1 MESFELLTAGL
12 SNFAEPYA
20 LFLVVAGSLLGILF
34 GAIPG
39 LTATM
44 GMAIFLPMT
53 FAMSDTHGIL
63 FLIGIYVGACYS
75 GSLSAILVNIPGTPS
90 AIATSF
96 DGYTMAQKGEAGKAI
111 GYSTLSS
118 ALGGLFGVAI
128 LVFAAPVLASFAL
141 AFSAQEYT
149 GIALLGISIVSY
161 ISFGSTIKGLIG
173 GVIGLLLATIGQDV
187 ISAYPRF
194 VFGSKDLQAG
204 LEMIPVMVGFFGVT
218 EVLVKLEGEAKV
230 QVVATKIKN
239 VLPSWAKLGRM
250 SPMMAVSSIIGTF
263 VGAVPAAG
271 GAIAS
276 MAAYGLQKRFS
287 PKSDK
292 FGTGIPEGVVAA
304 EAANNAAVG
313 GAFVP
318 MLSLGIPGDPQTAIL
333 IGALMING
341 LAPGPL
347 LFTTR
352 PDLISTIYLGNVL
365 SVVVFAVVGLSC
377 ARLFARLLKVPSHY
391 LLPAILLFCV
401 IGSFAIRNTVFDIWV
416 LLGCGVLGYL
426 LQKIGIMPAP
436 IILGFVL
443 GPILEDNFR
452 RALIMSDGD
461 WTTFLTRPVSLAL
474 ILINLAI
481 LVGPWLLSKARA
493 WLRRTAQEGPSS

>member
-1 MESFELLTAGL
+1 MGTFDLLTAGL
-12 SNFAEPYA
+12 PTFGSFYSV
-20 LFLVVAGSLLGILF
+20 FLVVAGSVLGIIF

-53 FAMSDTHGIL
+53 FAMSDINGIL

-75 GSLSAILVNIPGTPS
+75 GSLSSILVNIPGTPS
-90 AIATSF
+90 AIATGF
-96 DGYTMAQKGEAGKAI
+96 DGYKMAQKGQAGRAI

-118 ALGGLFGVAI
+118 ALGGLFGVLI
-128 LVFAAPVLASFAL
+128 LMFAAPVLASLAL
-141 AFSAQEYT
+141 EFGAQEYT
-149 GIALLGISIVSY
+149 GVALLGISIVSY
-161 ISFGSTIKGLIG
+161 ISFGSTMKGLIG
-173 GVIGLLLATIGQDV
+173 GIVGLLLAAVGQDV
-187 ISAYPRF
+187 ITAYPRF

-218 EVLVKLEGEAKV
+218 EVLTKLEQETEIKVTIAK
-230 QVVATKIKN
+230 IRN
-239 VLPSWAKLGRM
+239 VLPSFSKLLRM
-250 SPMMAVSSIIGTF
+250 SPMMAVSSLIGTF

-276 MAAYGLQKRFS
+276 MAAYGIQKRFS
-287 PKSDK
+287 KKSHEY
-292 FGTGIPEGVVAA
+292 GTGTAEGVVAA

-341 LAPGPL
+341 LAPGPM
-347 LFTTR
+347 LFATR

-365 SVVVFAVVGLSC
+365 SVIVFAIVGLAG
-377 ARLFARLLKVPSHY
+377 ARFFAHLIRVPRHY
-391 LLPAILLFCV
+391 LLPAIMIFCI

-416 LLGCGVLGYL
+416 LLACGLMGYL

-452 RALIMSDGD
+452 RALIMSAGD
-461 WTTFLTRPVSLAL
+461 WTTFFTRPISLAL
-474 ILINLAI
+474 LLINLLI
-481 LVGPWLLSKARA
+481 LVGPYLMGWIRK
-493 WLRRTAQEGPSS
+493 LRE

>member
-1 MESFELLTAGL
+1 VGAFDLLTAGL
-12 SNFAEPYA
+12 PTFGSFYSI
-20 LFLVVAGSLLGILF
+20 FLVVAGSVLGIIF

-53 FAMSDTHGIL
+53 FAMNDINGIL

-75 GSLSAILVNIPGTPS
+75 GSLSSILVNIPGTPS
-90 AIATSF
+90 AIATGF
-96 DGYTMAQKGEAGKAI
+96 DGYKMAQKGHAGRAI

-118 ALGGLFGVAI
+118 ALGGLFGVFV
-128 LVFAAPVLASFAL
+128 LMFAAPVLANLAL
-141 AFSAQEYT
+141 EFGAQEYT
-149 GIALLGISIVSY
+149 GVALLGISIVSY
-161 ISFGSTIKGLIG
+161 ISFGSTMKGLIG
-173 GVIGLLLATIGQDV
+173 GIVGLLLAAVGQDV
-187 ISAYPRF
+187 ITAYPRF
-194 VFGSKDLQAG
+194 VYGSKDLQAG
-204 LEMIPVMVGFFGVT
+204 LQMIPVMVGFFGVT
-218 EVLVKLEGEAKV
+218 EVLTKLEQETEIRVAVAK
-230 QVVATKIKN
+230 IRN
-239 VLPSWAKLGRM
+239 VLPSFSKLLRM
-250 SPMMAVSSIIGTF
+250 SPMMAVSSLIGTF

-276 MAAYGLQKRFS
+276 MAAYGIQKRFS
-287 PKSDK
+287 KNSHEY
-292 FGTGIPEGVVAA
+292 GTGTPEGVVAA

-341 LAPGPL
+341 LAPGPM
-347 LFTTR
+347 LFATR

-365 SVVVFAVVGLSC
+365 SVIVFAIVGLSG
-377 ARLFARLLKVPSHY
+377 ARFFAHLIRVPRHY
-391 LLPAILLFCV
+391 LLPAIMIFCI

-416 LLGCGVLGYL
+416 LLACGLIGYL

-452 RALIMSDGD
+452 RALIMSAGD
-461 WTTFLTRPVSLAL
+461 WTTFFTRPISLAL
-474 ILINLAI
+474 ILINFLI
-481 LVGPWLLSKARA
+481 LVGPYIIGWIRKIRH
-493 WLRRTAQEGPSS
+493 

>member
-1 MESFELLTAGL
+1 M
-12 SNFAEPYA
+12 
-20 LFLVVAGSLLGILF
+20 VAGSALGIIF

-53 FAMSDTHGIL
+53 FAMNDINGIL
-63 FLIGIYVGACYS
+63 FLIGIYVGSCYS
-75 GSLSAILVNIPGTPS
+75 GSLSSILVNIPGTPS
-90 AIATSF
+90 AIATGF
-96 DGYTMAQKGEAGKAI
+96 DGYKMALKGEAGRAI
-111 GYSTLSS
+111 GYSTVSS
-118 ALGGLFGVAI
+118 ALGGLLGVLV
-128 LVFAAPVLASFAL
+128 LVFAAPVLAGLAL
-141 AFSAQEYT
+141 EFGAQEYT

-173 GVIGLLLATIGQDV
+173 GIIGLMLATVGQDV
-187 ISAYPRF
+187 ITAYPRF

-204 LEMIPVMVGFFGVT
+204 LQMIPVMVGFFGVT
-218 EVLVKLEGEAKV
+218 EVLTKLEQEKEIRIPVAK
-230 QVVATKIKN
+230 IRN
-239 VLPSWAKLGRM
+239 VLPSFGRLLRM
-250 SPMMAVSSIIGTF
+250 SPMMGLSSLIGTF
-263 VGAVPAAG
+263 IGAVPAAG

-276 MAAYGLQKRFS
+276 MAAYGIQKRFS
-287 PKSDK
+287 RRSKEY
-292 FGTGIPEGVVAA
+292 GTGIAEGVVAA

-341 LAPGPL
+341 LAPGPM
-347 LFTTR
+347 LFATR

-365 SVVVFAVVGLSC
+365 SVIAFAVIGLAG
-377 ARLFARLLKVPSHY
+377 ARIFSHLIRVPRHY
-391 LLPAILLFCV
+391 LLPGIMIFCI
-401 IGSFAIRNTVFDIWV
+401 IGAFAIRNTVFDIWV
-416 LLGCGVLGYL
+416 LLACGVMGYL

-452 RALIMSDGD
+452 RSLIMSQGD
-461 WTTFLTRPVSLAL
+461 WTTFFTRPISLSL
-474 ILINLAI
+474 LLINLFI
-481 LVGPWLLSKARA
+481 LIGPYLMGRFKKRKP
-493 WLRRTAQEGPSS
+493 T

>member
-1 MESFELLTAGL
+1 MGVFELLTAGL
-12 SNFAEPYA
+12 QTFGSLYSV
-20 LFLVVAGSLLGILF
+20 FLVVAGSVLGIIF

-53 FAMSDTHGIL
+53 FGMSDINGIL

-90 AIATSF
+90 AIATGF
-96 DGYTMAQKGEAGKAI
+96 DGYAMAKKGEAGRAI
-111 GYSTLSS
+111 GYATLSS
-118 ALGGLFGVAI
+118 ALGGLFGVLI
-128 LVFAAPVLASFAL
+128 LVFAAPILANFAL
-141 AFSAQEYT
+141 EFSAQEYT
-149 GIALLGISIVSY
+149 GVALLGISIVSY
-161 ISFGSTIKGLIG
+161 ISFGSTVKGLIG
-173 GVIGLLLATIGQDV
+173 GIIGLLLATVGQDV

-194 VFGSKDLQAG
+194 AFGSKNLQAG

-218 EVLVKLEGEAKV
+218 EVLTKV
-230 QVVATKIKN
+230 ETKTEIKVVATKIRN
-239 VLPSWAKLGRM
+239 VLPRFSRMARM
-250 SPMMAVSSIIGTF
+250 SPMMAVSSTIGTF

-276 MAAYGLQKRFS
+276 MAAYGIQKRFS
-287 PKSDK
+287 RRSHQY
-292 FGTGIPEGVVAA
+292 GTGIAEGVVAA

-313 GAFVP
+313 GALVP

-341 LAPGPL
+341 LAPGPM
-347 LFTTR
+347 LFVSR

-365 SVVVFAVVGLSC
+365 SVITFTLVGLFG
-377 ARLFARLLKVPSHY
+377 ARFFANLVRVPGHY
-391 LLPAILLFCV
+391 LLPAIMIFCI
-401 IGSFAIRNTVFDIWV
+401 IGAFAIRNTVFDIWV
-416 LLGCGVLGYL
+416 LLACGLAGYL
-426 LQKIGIMPAP
+426 LQKINIMPAP

-461 WTTFLTRPVSLAL
+461 WTTFFTRPISLVL
-474 ILINLAI
+474 MLINI
-481 LVGPWLLSKARA
+481 FIFFGPHLLGLIRKRGS
-493 WLRRTAQEGPSS
+493 

>member
-1 MESFELLTAGL
+1 METFELVTAGL
-12 SNFAEPYA
+12 STFSNPYCI
-20 LFLVVAGSLLGILF
+20 FLVIAGSILGIIF

-53 FAMSDTHGIL
+53 FGMSDLNGIV

-90 AIATSF
+90 AIATGF
-96 DGYTMAQKGEAGKAI
+96 DGYVMAQRGDAGRAI
-111 GYSTLSS
+111 GYSTVSS
-118 ALGGLFGVAI
+118 ALGGLFGVFI
-128 LVFAAPVLASFAL
+128 LIFAAPQLAKLAL
-141 AFSAQEYT
+141 EFGAQEYT

-161 ISFGSTIKGLIG
+161 ISFGSTNKGLIG
-173 GVIGLLLATIGQDV
+173 GIIGLLLATIGQDV

-194 VFGSKDLQAG
+194 TFGSKDLQAG

-218 EVLVKLEGEAKV
+218 EVLTKLENPV
-230 QVVATKIKN
+230 QVRVVTTKIGG
-239 VLPSWAKLGRM
+239 VLPKLSRLLKF
-250 SPMMAVSSIIGTF
+250 SPMMAVSSIIGVF

-276 MAAYGLQKRFS
+276 MAAYGIQKRFS
-287 PKSDK
+287 KQSAK
-292 FGTGIPEGVVAA
+292 YGTGIDEGVIAA

-318 MLSLGIPGDPQTAIL
+318 MLCLGIPGDPQTAIL

-341 LAPGPL
+341 LAPGPM
-347 LFTTR
+347 LFHIR
-352 PDLISTIYLGNVL
+352 PDMISTIYLGNVL
-365 SVVVFAVVGLSC
+365 ALVTFCIIGLVGARFFAK
-377 ARLFARLLKVPSHY
+377 LLQVPNY
-391 LLPAILLFCV
+391 FLLAAILIFCI
-401 IGSFAIRNTVFDIWV
+401 IGAFAIRNTIFDVWV
-416 LLGCGVLGYL
+416 LLACGLIGFL

-452 RALIMSDGD
+452 RSLILSGGD
-461 WTTFLTRPVSLAL
+461 WSTFFTRPISLVL
-474 ILINLAI
+474 ILINLFI
-481 LVGPWLLSKARA
+481 LLGPFLIHT
-493 WLRRTAQEGPSS
+493 LRNLVRSRNA

>member
-1 MESFELLTAGL
+1 MGVFELLTAGL
-12 SNFAEPYA
+12 GSFSEPFT
-20 LFLVVAGSLLGILF
+20 LFLVVAGSVLGIFF

-44 GMAIFLPMT
+44 GMAIFMPMT
-53 FAMSDTHGIL
+53 FAMSDVHGMV
-63 FLIGIYVGACYS
+63 FLVGIYVGACYS
-75 GSLSAILVNIPGTPS
+75 GSLSSILVNIPGTPS
-90 AIATSF
+90 AIATGF
-96 DGYTMAQKGEAGKAI
+96 DGHTMAKKGKAGQAI
-111 GYSTLSS
+111 GYATLAS
-118 ALGGLFGVAI
+118 ALGGLFGVLI
-128 LVFAAPVLASFAL
+128 LVFAAPVLASLAL
-141 AFSAQEYT
+141 EFSAQEYT

-173 GVIGLLLATIGQDV
+173 GLIGLLLATVGQDV

-204 LEMIPVMVGFFGVT
+204 LQMIPVMVGFFGVT
-218 EVLVKLEGEAKV
+218 EVLVKLESETRVQQVTAKIS
-230 QVVATKIKN
+230 K
-239 VLPSWAKLGRM
+239 VLPKFSELFRFGPK
-250 SPMMAVSSIIGTF
+250 MAFSSIIGTF
-263 VGAVPAAG
+263 IGAIPAAG

-287 PKSDK
+287 KDSEK
-292 FGTGIPEGVVAA
+292 YGTGIPEGVVAA

-347 LFTTR
+347 LFATR
-352 PDLISTIYLGNVL
+352 PDIISTIYLGNVF
-365 SVVVFAVVGLSC
+365 SVVTFALVGLFG
-377 ARLFARLLKVPSHY
+377 ARYFARLIKVPSHF
-391 LLPAILLFCV
+391 LLPAILLACIV
-401 IGSFAIRNTVFDIWV
+401 GAYAIRNTMFDVWV
-416 LLGCGVLGYL
+416 LLGCGLLGYL
-426 LQKIGIMPAP
+426 LQKISIMPAP

-452 RALIMSDGD
+452 RSLIMSNGD
-461 WTTFLTRPVSLAL
+461 WSTFVTRPISLFL
-474 ILINLAI
+474 ILVNLAI
-481 LVGPWLLSKARA
+481 LL
-493 WLRRTAQEGPSS
+493 GPSLWSRFRCKPD

>member
-1 MESFELLTAGL
+1 MGTFDLLTAGL
-12 SNFAEPYA
+12 PTFGSFYSI
-20 LFLVVAGSLLGILF
+20 FLVIAGSVLGIIF

-53 FAMSDTHGIL
+53 FAMSDINGIL

-75 GSLSAILVNIPGTPS
+75 GSLSSILVNIPGTPS
-90 AIATSF
+90 AIATGF
-96 DGYTMAQKGEAGKAI
+96 DGYKMAQKGQAGRAI
-111 GYSTLSS
+111 GYATLSS
-118 ALGGLFGVAI
+118 ALGGLFGVFV
-128 LVFAAPVLASFAL
+128 LVFAAPVLANLAL
-141 AFSAQEYT
+141 EFGAQEYT
-149 GIALLGISIVSY
+149 GVALLGISIVSY
-161 ISFGSTIKGLIG
+161 ISFGSTMKGLIG
-173 GVIGLLLATIGQDV
+173 GIVGLLLAAVGQDV
-187 ISAYPRF
+187 ITAYPRF
-194 VFGSKDLQAG
+194 VYGSKDLQAG

-218 EVLVKLEGEAKV
+218 EVLTKLEQKTEIKVVIAK
-230 QVVATKIKN
+230 IRN
-239 VLPSWAKLGRM
+239 VLPSFSKLLRM
-250 SPMMAVSSIIGTF
+250 SPMMAVSSLIGTF

-276 MAAYGLQKRFS
+276 MAAYGIQKRFS
-287 PKSDK
+287 KNSHEY
-292 FGTGIPEGVVAA
+292 GTGTPEGVVAA

-341 LAPGPL
+341 LAPGPM
-347 LFTTR
+347 LFATR

-365 SVVVFAVVGLSC
+365 SVIVFAIVGLVG
-377 ARLFARLLKVPSHY
+377 ARFFAHLIRVPRHY
-391 LLPAILLFCV
+391 LLPAIMIFCI

-416 LLGCGVLGYL
+416 LLACGLMGYL

-452 RALIMSDGD
+452 RALIMSAGD
-461 WTTFLTRPVSLAL
+461 WTTFFTRPISLAL
-474 ILINLAI
+474 ILINFLI
-481 LVGPWLLSKARA
+481 LFGPYIIGWIKRI
-493 WLRRTAQEGPSS
+493 RH

>member
-1 MESFELLTAGL
+1 MGTFDLLTAGL
-12 SNFAEPYA
+12 PTFGSFYSI
-20 LFLVVAGSLLGILF
+20 FLVVAGSLLGIIF

-53 FAMSDTHGIL
+53 FAMSDINGIL

-75 GSLSAILVNIPGTPS
+75 GSLSSILVNIPGTPS
-90 AIATSF
+90 AIATGF
-96 DGYTMAQKGEAGKAI
+96 DGYKMAQKGQAGRAI

-118 ALGGLFGVAI
+118 ALGGLFGV
-128 LVFAAPVLASFAL
+128 LVLMFAAPILASLAL
-141 AFSAQEYT
+141 EFGAQEYT
-149 GIALLGISIVSY
+149 GVALLGISIVSY
-161 ISFGSTIKGLIG
+161 ISFGSTMKGLIG
-173 GVIGLLLATIGQDV
+173 GIVGLLLAAVGQDV
-187 ISAYPRF
+187 ITAYPRF

-218 EVLVKLEGEAKV
+218 EVLTKLEQKTEIKVVIAK
-230 QVVATKIKN
+230 IRN
-239 VLPSWAKLGRM
+239 VLPRFSKLLRM
-250 SPMMAVSSIIGTF
+250 SPMMGVSSLIGTF

-276 MAAYGLQKRFS
+276 MAAYGIQKRFS
-287 PKSDK
+287 KNSHEY
-292 FGTGIPEGVVAA
+292 GTGTAEGVVAA

-341 LAPGPL
+341 LAPGPM
-347 LFTTR
+347 LFATR

-365 SVVVFAVVGLSC
+365 SVIVFAIVGLAG
-377 ARLFARLLKVPSHY
+377 ARFFAHLIRVPRHY
-391 LLPAILLFCV
+391 LLPAIMIFCI
-401 IGSFAIRNTVFDIWV
+401 IGSYAIRNTLFDIWV
-416 LLGCGVLGYL
+416 LLACGLMGYL

-452 RALIMSDGD
+452 RALIMSGGD
-461 WTTFLTRPVSLAL
+461 WTTFFTRPISLAL
-474 ILINLAI
+474 MLINLLI
-481 LVGPWLLSKARA
+481 LVGPYVLGWI
-493 WLRRTAQEGPSS
+493 RRMRH

>member
-1 MESFELLTAGL
+1 MGVFELLTAGL
-12 SNFAEPYA
+12 PTFSSLYSIII
-20 LFLVVAGSLLGILF
+20 VIAGNILGIIF

-53 FAMSDTHGIL
+53 FAMNDLNGML

-90 AIATSF
+90 AIATGF
-96 DGYTMAQKGEAGKAI
+96 DGYAMAQKGEAGRAI
-111 GYSTLSS
+111 GYSTMSS
-118 ALGGLFGVAI
+118 ALGGLFGVFV
-128 LVFAAPVLASFAL
+128 LVFAAPVLAGFAL
-141 AFSAQEYT
+141 EFGAQEYT
-149 GIALLGISIVSY
+149 GVALLGISIVSY

-173 GVIGLLLATIGQDV
+173 GIVGLLLAAIGQDV
-187 ISAYPRF
+187 ITAYPRF
-194 VFGSKDLQAG
+194 VFGSKNLQAG

-218 EVLVKLEGEAKV
+218 EVLIKIEREKEVEILVAKIRNVIPSLSKLA
-230 QVVATKIKN
+230 
-239 VLPSWAKLGRM
+239 SM
-250 SPMMAVSSIIGTF
+250 SPMMAVSSLIGTF

-276 MAAYGLQKRFS
+276 MAAYGIQKRFS
-287 PKSDK
+287 RRSREY
-292 FGTGIPEGVVAA
+292 GTGIDEGVVAA

-341 LAPGPL
+341 LAPGPM

-365 SVVVFAVVGLSC
+365 SVIVFAVVGILG
-377 ARLFARLLKVPSHY
+377 ARFFAHLIRVPRQY
-391 LLPAILLFCV
+391 LLPAIMIFCI
-401 IGSFAIRNTVFDIWV
+401 IGSFAIRNTLFDIWV
-416 LLGCGVLGYL
+416 LLGCGLIGYL

-452 RALIMSDGD
+452 RSLIISGGD
-461 WTTFLTRPVSLAL
+461 WTTFFTRPISLTL
-474 ILINLAI
+474 MLINLFILFGPYAI
-481 LVGPWLLSKARA
+481 GLFRKRSPQCG
-493 WLRRTAQEGPSS
+493 G